1 MTWDPSKY
9 GGIKRVRIDPS
20 LLWIPDIVLYN
31 RSVTVKL
38 YQSIYLSVCNL
49 HIYRLPKNCFGIQSS
64 RGYFTFLHFEIG
76 GPRVKTNRDEF
87 LDNTYDTDR
96 I

>member
-1 MTWDPSKY
+1 MNVWVISRFFRELICTFWP
-9 GGIKRVRIDPS
+9 
-20 LLWIPDIVLYN
+20 
-31 RSVTVKL
+31 
-38 YQSIYLSVCNL
+38 IYLSVCNL
-49 HIYRLPKNCFGIQSS
+49 HIYRLPKNRFGIQSS
-64 RGYFTFLHFEIG
+64 RGYFAFLHFEIG